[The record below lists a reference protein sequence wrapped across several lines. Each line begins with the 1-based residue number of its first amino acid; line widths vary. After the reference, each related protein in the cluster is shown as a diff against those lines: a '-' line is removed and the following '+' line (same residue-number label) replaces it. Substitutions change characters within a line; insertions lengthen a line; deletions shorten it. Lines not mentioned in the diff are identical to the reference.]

1 MFFRILW
8 SLASRMSNNPVTDH
22 IDELIKV
29 HTFIRGKSKLY
40 KKYFFTEFYDI
51 FPIITD
57 PHYVR
62 PYQETGILQQPNMYF
77 KLYAFKFVHNFM

>member
-29 HTFIRGKSKLY
+29 HTFIRGKVKAIQKVL
-40 KKYFFTEFYDI
+40 F
-51 FPIITD
+51 
-57 PHYVR
+57 HL
-62 PYQETGILQQPNMYF
+62 IL
-77 KLYAFKFVHNFM
+77 